1 MPVKTKALPF
11 IMLVHCPEMV
21 DACGV
26 KGAADKTI
34 RLSFSDQIGLCN
46 LEISLYEDPMFYLV
60 SQGR

>member
-46 LEISLYEDPMFYLV
+46 L
-60 SQGR
+60 